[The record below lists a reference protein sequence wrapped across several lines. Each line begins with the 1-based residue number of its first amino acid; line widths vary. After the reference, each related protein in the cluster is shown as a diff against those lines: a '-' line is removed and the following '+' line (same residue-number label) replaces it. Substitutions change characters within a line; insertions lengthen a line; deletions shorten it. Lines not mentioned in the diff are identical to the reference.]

1 MSVGFKETELV
12 INSLVVV
19 VQVVVKHCPPA
30 LPDKVAVGAAHG
42 DLLSKVDRTSSQCNI
57 ACFFTSKTVPHTV
70 HSNLFSLISGHICSK
85 AVFNSA
91 NRHVFAPRV

>member
-42 DLLSKVDRTSSQCNI
+42 DLLSKVDLLAVQHRLLLHIKDSSTHSALKFVQPYFRAHLLQSRVQLSKSGP
-57 ACFFTSKTVPHTV
+57 ACS
-70 HSNLFSLISGHICSK
+70 
-85 AVFNSA
+85 
-91 NRHVFAPRV
+91 